1 MLNEQNKTIIKR
13 IVIELVIF
21 ALLLASDLV
30 SKQLVLGGMG
40 LQMYTQ
46 YIIVDGLFAIY
57 PCTND
62 GASFSIFSGQTGFL
76 IALTAILLVALCALM
91 IFTIIKKPKISWLFR
106 WSMLLIIS
114 GGAGNLYDRIFCD
127 GEVRDFIQYM
137 FLDKIWQPLFD
148 SNFGVGNIADI
159 YLVLGVFMICVYIV
173 FDYKE
178 GDLGIFKPKAP
189 KNMRTDEVPVEDAS
203 EGITDAP
210 VEESIPGGESAE
222 QSGEVCE
229 DSESAGADN
238 QEVKP
243 RQVKRRKAETAVKTQ
258 VKD

>member
-1 MLNEQNKTIIKR
+1 MLNEQNRTIIKR

-30 SKQLVLGGMG
+30 SKQLILDGMG
-40 LQMYTQ
+40 LEMYTQ
-46 YIIVDGLFAIY
+46 YIIVDGLFAVY

-76 IALTAILLVALCALM
+76 IALTAVLLVALCALM

-106 WSMLLIIS
+106 WSMLLIIA

-159 YLVLGVFMICVYIV
+159 YLVLGVFLICVYIV

-189 KNMRTDEVPVEDAS
+189 KNLRPDEVPVEDES
-203 EGITDAP
+203 ERVGKER
-210 VEESIPGGESAE
+210 VS
-222 QSGEVCE
+222 E
-229 DSESAGADN
+229 DKTADN
-238 QEVKP
+238 QANADDIEKEDAKETLEPTVDETVSDSQKK
-243 RQVKRRKAETAVKTQ
+243 KRAKKSQTAKA
-258 VKD
+258 D

>member
-1 MLNEQNKTIIKR
+1 
-13 IVIELVIF
+13 
-21 ALLLASDLV
+21 
-30 SKQLVLGGMG
+30 
-40 LQMYTQ
+40 
-46 YIIVDGLFAIY
+46 
-57 PCTND
+57 
-62 GASFSIFSGQTGFL
+62 
-76 IALTAILLVALCALM
+76 
-91 IFTIIKKPKISWLFR
+91 
-106 WSMLLIIS
+106 MLLIIS

-210 VEESIPGGESAE
+210 VEESVSSGESAE

-229 DSESAGADN
+229 DSELLQADG
-238 QEVKP
+238 QETKP
-243 RQVKRRKAETAVKTQ
+243 RQAKRRKAETAVKTQ